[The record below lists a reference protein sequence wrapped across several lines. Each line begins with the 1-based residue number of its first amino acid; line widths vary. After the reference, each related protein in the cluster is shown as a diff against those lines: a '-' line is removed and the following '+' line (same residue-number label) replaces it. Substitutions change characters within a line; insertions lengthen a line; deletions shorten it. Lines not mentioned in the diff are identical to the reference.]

1 MRDPYASLLT
11 EWRARRV
18 LARLDAQRGGE
29 GELSMADI
37 LALMTSDG
45 PRRARVV
52 NGRVEVEA
60 QAQIAVPDVS
70 QETPSTPVVIVQFD
84 GYQMALSGA
93 ERTRVTQA
101 MTVALASIITG
112 AEPGDTR
119 WSDPD
124 EDFAI
129 IAMDGTTLVLD
140 AHSTLRF
147 GKAMLKQGARQ

>member
-37 LALMTSDG
+37 LALMTADG

-60 QAQIAVPDVS
+60 QAQIAAPDVS
-70 QETPSTPVVIVQFD
+70 QETPAVVVQFD
-84 GYQMALSGA
+84 GYQMPLSAA
-93 ERTRVTQA
+93 ERTRITQA

-112 AEPGDTR
+112 AEPGNTR
-119 WSDPD
+119 WADPD
-124 EDFAI
+124 SEFTVT
-129 IAMDGTTLVLD
+129 AMDGTSLVLD

-147 GKAMLKQGARQ
+147 GKEMLKQAARQ

>member
-18 LARLDAQRGGE
+18 LARLDAQRGRE
-29 GELSMADI
+29 GDLSMEDVIA
-37 LALMTSDG
+37 AMMGDG

-60 QAQIAVPDVS
+60 QAQITAPDVS
-70 QETPSTPVVIVQFD
+70 QETPVVIVQFD
-84 GYQMALSGA
+84 GYQMALSAA

-119 WSDPD
+119 WADPD
-124 EDFAI
+124 EDFTVTAV
-129 IAMDGTTLVLD
+129 DGTSLVLD

-147 GKAMLKQGARQ
+147 GKAMLKGNRQ